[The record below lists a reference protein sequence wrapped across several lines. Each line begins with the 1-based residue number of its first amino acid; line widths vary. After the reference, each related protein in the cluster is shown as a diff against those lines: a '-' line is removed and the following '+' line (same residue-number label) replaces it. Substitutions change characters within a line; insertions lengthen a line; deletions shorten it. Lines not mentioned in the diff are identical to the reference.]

1 MSGLIPFNFDGRD
14 IRVVTDENGEALFV
28 GKDIC
33 SALRYVDESSAM
45 KQHCRGEVKYR
56 PIMDSL
62 GRKQSARVLMEA
74 DVLRLIV
81 NCSLPAAEAF
91 ERWVFEEVLPS
102 IRRTGSFAMT
112 APAAALSHIDSAVQA
127 LKLAPLA
134 VRAARAFGLDK
145 NVAAVSAN
153 QYVCSVTGHNLLKE
167 FGSTHLPAENQDTQ
181 WFTPTELSS
190 EAKVSARKL
199 NEALAAAGLQERRGK
214 VWELKA
220 PGHAY
225 ARLFDTGKKHNS
237 GALVQQI
244 KWSPSVLAEL
254 RHSGSLL

>member
-1 MSGLIPFNFDGRD
+1 MSDLIPFEFDGKKVS
-14 IRVVTDENGEALFV
+14 VVTGEDGSPWFIAMEVAGILGYSDTEAMTRRLDDDEKQNLRIVGFGPRGVTIISEAGLYASILTSQ
-28 GKDIC
+28 K
-33 SALRYVDESSAM
+33 
-45 KQHCRGEVKYR
+45 
-56 PIMDSL
+56 
-62 GRKQSARVLMEA
+62 
-74 DVLRLIV
+74 
-81 NCSLPAAEAF
+81 AEAKPF
-91 ERWVFEEVLPS
+91 KRWVTHEVLPS
-102 IRRTGSFAMT
+102 IRNKGSYAVKVPT
-112 APAAALSHIDSAVQA
+112 AALSHIDSAVQA

-145 NVAAVSAN
+145 NVAAISAN

-214 VWELKA
+214 VWELKP

-237 GALVQQI
+237 GVLVQQI